1 MAFDGMT
8 LMKIDPRHLAN
19 LMSVAE
25 HGSFNR
31 AAAARGISQPAL
43 SNSIAQL
50 ERRLGVQVLN
60 RTRRGSELTEM
71 GKILLRG
78 AETIDA
84 VLLQAA
90 EEVRLKRMGV
100 EGPLRVGV
108 VPSVTL
114 KLMPAIF
121 AVLLRRHPTI
131 ELTFTEGLDD
141 QLLPSLQAGQLD
153 LVVGPLAGVFPSPAD
168 IVEDPLFDD
177 PFSIGVGPEHPLRNR
192 GSLALTELRDAP
204 WVLPLPG
211 NSYRRHIEALF
222 MTAGVPWPR
231 NCFITSSLTL
241 VESIV
246 AQTNRVTIITEL
258 QSIIQNTWRVHAVP
272 LKGGGKRTVGIKWRK
287 AAKPSAIAAEFIQI
301 AHELADSLLTRGKRR
316 VRGIPARKTPQRSVR

>member
-1 MAFDGMT
+1 
-8 LMKIDPRHLAN
+8 MKIDPRHLTN
-19 LMSVAE
+19 LMSIAE

-50 ERRLGVQVLN
+50 ERRLGVEVLT
-60 RTRRGSELTEM
+60 RTRRGSELTAM

-84 VLLQAA
+84 VLTQAE
-90 EEVRLKRMGV
+90 EEVRLKRLGV
-100 EGPLRVGV
+100 EGPLRIGV

-114 KLMPAIF
+114 KLMPD
-121 AVLLRRHPTI
+121 VLSLLLRRHPSI
-131 ELTFTEGLDD
+131 ELTFIEGLDD

-153 LVVGPLAGVFPSPAD
+153 LVVGPLAGVFPAPAD

-177 PFSIGVGPEHPLRNR
+177 PFSIGVGPRHPLRNR
-192 GSLALTELRDAP
+192 GSLTLAELRDAP
-204 WVLPLPG
+204 WILPLPG

-231 NCFITSSLTL
+231 NCVITSSLNL

-246 AQTNRVTIITEL
+246 AQTERVTIITEL
-258 QSIIQNTWRVHAVP
+258 QSIMQNTWRLKSIP
-272 LKGGGKRTVGIKWRK
+272 LKGAGKRTLGLKWRK
-287 AAKPSAIAAEFIQI
+287 AAKPSALAANFVHI
-301 AHELADSLLTRGKRR
+301 AHEVADSLVDRKKRAVAR
-316 VRGIPARKTPQRSVR
+316 SHPARRALRQTGS

>member
-1 MAFDGMT
+1 
-8 LMKIDPRHLAN
+8 MKIDPRHLAN
-19 LMSVAE
+19 LLSIAE

-31 AAAARGISQPAL
+31 AAAARDISQPAL

-50 ERRLGVQVLN
+50 ERRLGVEVLT
-60 RTRRGSELTEM
+60 RSRRGSELTDM

-78 AETIDA
+78 AATIDA

-90 EEVRLKRMGV
+90 EEVRLKRLGV

-114 KLMPAIF
+114 KFMPD
-121 AVLLRRHPTI
+121 VLSRLLARHPAL
-131 ELTFTEGLDD
+131 ELTFIEGLDD

-153 LVVGPLAGVFPSPAD
+153 LVVGPLAGVFPAPAD

-177 PFSIGVGPEHPLRNR
+177 PFSIGVGPQHALRNR
-192 GSLALTELRDAP
+192 SSITLAELRDAA
-204 WVLPLPG
+204 WILPLPG

-222 MTAGVPWPR
+222 MTAGVPWPT

-246 AQTNRVTIITEL
+246 AQTDRVTVITEL
-258 QSIIQNTWRVHAVP
+258 QSVMQNTWQVRSIP
-272 LKGGGKRTVGIKWRK
+272 LKGAGKRTIGIKWRK
-287 AAKPSAIAAEFIQI
+287 AAKPAQIAANFIQI
-301 AHELADSLLTRGKRR
+301 AHEVADSLVNRKKRVLAR
-316 VRGIPARKTPQRSVR
+316 SSPARKLLARTDR

>member
-1 MAFDGMT
+1 
-8 LMKIDPRHLAN
+8 MKIDPRQLAN
-19 LMSVAE
+19 LMSIAQ

-50 ERRLGVQVLN
+50 ERRLGVQVLS
-60 RTRRGSELTEM
+60 RTRRGSELTDV

-90 EEVRLKRMGV
+90 EEVRLKRLGV
-100 EGPLRVGV
+100 EGPLRVGA

-114 KLMPAIF
+114 KLMPAVF
-121 AVLLRRHPTI
+121 AVLLKRHPAV

-141 QLLPSLQAGQLD
+141 QLLPSLRAGQLD
-153 LVVGPLAGVFPSPAD
+153 LVVGPLAGVFPAPDD
-168 IVEDPLFDD
+168 IAEDPLFDD
-177 PFSIGVGPEHPLRNR
+177 PFSIGVGPEHPLASR
-192 GSLALTELRDAP
+192 GSLTLAELRDAP

-211 NSYRRHIEALF
+211 NNYRRHIEALF
-222 MTAGVPWPR
+222 MTAGVPWPS

-246 AQTNRVTIITEL
+246 AQTDRVTIITEL
-258 QSIIQNTWRVHAVP
+258 QSIVQNTWRLRSIP
-272 LKGGGKRTVGIKWRK
+272 LKGGGKRTIGIKWRK
-287 AAKPSAIAAEFIQI
+287 AAKPSFIAANFIKI
-301 AHELADSLLTRGKRR
+301 VHEVVESLVNRR
-316 VRGIPARKTPQRSVR
+316 VAGHLRAVRARRAGSGS

>member
-1 MAFDGMT
+1 
-8 LMKIDPRHLAN
+8 MKIDPRQLAN
-19 LMSVAE
+19 LMSIAQ

-50 ERRLGVQVLN
+50 ERRLGVQVLS
-60 RTRRGSELTEM
+60 RTRRGSELTDM
-71 GKILLRG
+71 GNILLRG

-84 VLLQAA
+84 VLLQAS
-90 EEVRLKRMGV
+90 EEVRLRRLGV

-114 KLMPAIF
+114 KLMPDVF
-121 AVLLRRHPTI
+121 DVLLKRHPAV

-141 QLLPSLQAGQLD
+141 QLLPALRSGQLD
-153 LVVGPLAGVFPSPAD
+153 IVVGPLAGVFPAPDD
-168 IVEDPLFDD
+168 IAEDPLFDD
-177 PFSIGVGPEHPLRNR
+177 PFSIGVGPEHPLAGRS
-192 GSLALTELRDAP
+192 SLSLGELRDAP

-211 NSYRRHIEALF
+211 NNYRRHIEALF
-222 MTAGVPWPR
+222 MTAGVPWPS

-246 AQTNRVTIITEL
+246 AQTDRVTIITEL
-258 QSIIQNTWRVHAVP
+258 QSIVQNNWRLRSVP
-272 LKGGGKRTVGIKWRK
+272 LKGGGKRTIGIKWRK
-287 AAKPSAIAAEFIQI
+287 AAKLSAIAANFIKVV
-301 AHELADSLLTRGKRR
+301 HEVTESLVNRR
-316 VRGIPARKTPQRSVR
+316 VSGHSKAVRARR

>member
-1 MAFDGMT
+1 
-8 LMKIDPRHLAN
+8 MKIDPRQLAN
-19 LMSVAE
+19 LMSIAQ

-50 ERRLGVQVLN
+50 ERRLGVQVLS
-60 RTRRGSELTEM
+60 RTRRGSELTDM

-84 VLLQAA
+84 VLMQAA
-90 EEVRLKRMGV
+90 EEVRLKRLGV

-114 KLMPAIF
+114 KLMPAVF
-121 AVLLRRHPTI
+121 AVLLKRHPAVEI
-131 ELTFTEGLDD
+131 TFTEALDD
-141 QLLPSLQAGQLD
+141 QLLPSLRAGQLD
-153 LVVGPLAGVFPSPAD
+153 LVVGPLAGVFPAPDD
-168 IVEDPLFDD
+168 IAEDPLFDD
-177 PFSIGVGPEHPLRNR
+177 PFSIGVGPGHALASRS
-192 GSLALTELRDAP
+192 SLTLGELRDAS

-211 NSYRRHIEALF
+211 NNYRRHIEALF
-222 MTAGVPWPR
+222 MTAGVPWPS

-246 AQTNRVTIITEL
+246 AQTDRVTIITEL
-258 QSIIQNTWRVHAVP
+258 QSIVQNTWRLRSIP
-272 LKGGGKRTVGIKWRK
+272 LKGGGKRTIGIKWRK
-287 AAKPSAIAAEFIQI
+287 AAKPSFIAANFIKI
-301 AHELADSLLTRGKRR
+301 VHEVVESLVNRR
-316 VRGIPARKTPQRSVR
+316 VAGHLKAVRARRAGSGS

>member
-1 MAFDGMT
+1 
-8 LMKIDPRHLAN
+8 MKIDPRQLAN
-19 LMSVAE
+19 LMSIAQ

-50 ERRLGVQVLN
+50 ERRLGVQVLS
-60 RTRRGSELTEM
+60 RTRRGSELTDM

-90 EEVRLKRMGV
+90 EEVRLKRLGV

-114 KLMPAIF
+114 KLMPDVF
-121 AVLLRRHPTI
+121 AVLLKRHPAV

-141 QLLPSLQAGQLD
+141 QLLPSLRAGQLD
-153 LVVGPLAGVFPSPAD
+153 IVVGPLAGVFPAPDD
-168 IVEDPLFDD
+168 IAEDPLFDD
-177 PFSIGVGPEHPLRNR
+177 PFSIGVGPEHPLAGR
-192 GSLALTELRDAP
+192 SLLTLGELRDAA

-211 NSYRRHIEALF
+211 NNYRRHIEALF
-222 MTAGVPWPR
+222 MTAGVPWPS
-231 NCFITSSLTL
+231 NCFITSSLTM

-246 AQTNRVTIITEL
+246 AQTDRVTIITEL
-258 QSIIQNTWRVHAVP
+258 QSIVQNTWRLRSVP
-272 LKGGGKRTVGIKWRK
+272 LKGGGKRTIGIKWRK
-287 AAKPSAIAAEFIQI
+287 ASKPSAIAANFIKVV
-301 AHELADSLLTRGKRR
+301 HEVVESLINRR
-316 VRGIPARKTPQRSVR
+316 VPGHSKAVRARRSGQGN

>member
-1 MAFDGMT
+1 
-8 LMKIDPRHLAN
+8 MKIDPRHLAN
-19 LMSVAE
+19 LMSIAE

-50 ERRLGVQVLN
+50 ERRLGVEVLT
-60 RTRRGSELTEM
+60 RTRRGSELTDM

-84 VLLQAA
+84 VLAQAA
-90 EEVRLKRMGV
+90 EEVRLTRMGV
-100 EGPLRVGV
+100 EGPLRIGV

-114 KLMPAIF
+114 KFMPDVF
-121 AVLLRRHPTI
+121 ARLLAKHPSI
-131 ELTFTEGLDD
+131 ELTFIEGLDD

-153 LVVGPLAGVFPSPAD
+153 LVVGPLAGVFPAPAD

-177 PFSIGVGPEHPLRNR
+177 PFSIGVGPEQYIRCANR
-192 GSLALTELRDAP
+192 GSITLGELREAA
-204 WVLPLPG
+204 WILPLPG

-222 MTAGVPWPR
+222 MTLPVCLTWLTGIAL
-231 NCFITSSLTL
+231 ITSSLTL

-246 AQTNRVTIITEL
+246 AQTDRVTIITEL
-258 QSIIQNTWRVHAVP
+258 QSIMQNTWRVRSIP
-272 LKGGGKRTVGIKWRK
+272 LK
-287 AAKPSAIAAEFIQI
+287 
-301 AHELADSLLTRGKRR
+301 
-316 VRGIPARKTPQRSVR
+316 

>member
-1 MAFDGMT
+1 
-8 LMKIDPRHLAN
+8 MKIDPRHLAN

-50 ERRLGVQVLN
+50 ERRLGVEVLN

-71 GKILLRG
+71 GRVLLRG
-78 AETIDA
+78 AETIDS

-90 EEVRLKRMGV
+90 EEIRLKRMGV

-114 KLMPAIF
+114 KLMPDIF
-121 AVLLRRHPTI
+121 AVLLQRHPAI
-131 ELTFTEGLDD
+131 KLTFIEGLDD
-141 QLLPSLQAGQLD
+141 QLLPSLQAGHLD
-153 LVVGPLAGVFPSPAD
+153 LVVGPIAGVFPPPAD
-168 IVEDPLFDD
+168 ILEDPLFDD
-177 PFSIGVGPEHPLRNR
+177 PFAIGVGPGHPLRNR
-192 GSLALTELRDAP
+192 GSLTLAELRDAA

-222 MTAGVPWPR
+222 MTAGVPWPS

-241 VESIV
+241 VESVV
-246 AQTNRVTIITEL
+246 AQTGRVTIITEL
-258 QSIIQNTWRVHAVP
+258 QSMLQNTWGLRAVP
-272 LKGGGKRTVGIKWRK
+272 LKGGGKRIVGIKWRK
-287 AAKPSAIAAEFIQI
+287 AAKLSALAAEFIQI
-301 AHELADSLLTRGKRR
+301 AHELAESVLSRTKRGPRR
-316 VRGIPARKTPQRSVR
+316 VAPRKTPARNER

>member
-1 MAFDGMT
+1 
-8 LMKIDPRHLAN
+8 MKIDPRQLAN
-19 LMSVAE
+19 LMSIAQ

-50 ERRLGVQVLN
+50 ERRLGVQVLA
-60 RTRRGSELTEM
+60 RTRRGSELTDM

-84 VLLQAA
+84 VLMQAA
-90 EEVRLKRMGV
+90 EEVRLKRLGV

-108 VPSVTL
+108 VPSVSL
-114 KLMPAIF
+114 KLMPDIF
-121 AVLLRRHPTI
+121 AVLLKRHPAV

-141 QLLPSLQAGQLD
+141 QLLPSLRAGQLD
-153 LVVGPLAGVFPSPAD
+153 LVVGPLAGVFPAPDD
-168 IVEDPLFDD
+168 IAEDPLFDD
-177 PFSIGVGPEHPLRNR
+177 PFSIGVSPEHHLASRS
-192 GSLALTELRDAP
+192 SLTLAELRDAP

-211 NSYRRHIEALF
+211 NNYRRHIEALF
-222 MTAGVPWPR
+222 MTAGVPWPS

-246 AQTNRVTIITEL
+246 AQTDRVTIITEL
-258 QSIIQNTWRVHAVP
+258 QSIVRNTWRLRSIP
-272 LKGGGKRTVGIKWRK
+272 LKGGGKRTIGIKWRK
-287 AAKPSAIAAEFIQI
+287 AAKPSLIAANFIKI
-301 AHELADSLLTRGKRR
+301 VHEVVESLVIRR
-316 VRGIPARKTPQRSVR
+316 VGGHLKSVRARRAGNGS

>member
-1 MAFDGMT
+1 
-8 LMKIDPRHLAN
+8 MKIDPRQLAN
-19 LMSVAE
+19 LMSIAQ

-50 ERRLGVQVLN
+50 ERRLGVQVLS
-60 RTRRGSELTEM
+60 RTRRGSELTDM

-84 VLLQAA
+84 VLLQAS
-90 EEVRLKRMGV
+90 EEVRLKRLGV
-100 EGPLRVGV
+100 EGPLRIGV

-114 KLMPAIF
+114 KLMPDVF
-121 AVLLRRHPTI
+121 AVLLKRHPAV

-141 QLLPSLQAGQLD
+141 QLLPSLQAGHLD
-153 LVVGPLAGVFPSPAD
+153 IVVGPLAGVFPAPPD
-168 IVEDPLFDD
+168 IAEDPLFDD
-177 PFSIGVGPEHPLRNR
+177 PFSIGVGPGHPLASRS
-192 GSLALTELRDAP
+192 SLTLGELRDAP
-204 WVLPLPG
+204 WILPLPG

-222 MTAGVPWPR
+222 MTAGVPWPS

-246 AQTNRVTIITEL
+246 AQTDRVTIITEL
-258 QSIIQNTWRVHAVP
+258 QSIIQNTWRLRSIP
-272 LKGGGKRTVGIKWRK
+272 LKGGGKRTIGIKWRK
-287 AAKPSAIAAEFIQI
+287 TAKPSLIAANFIKVV
-301 AHELADSLLTRGKRR
+301 HEVVESRVNRKVTEHLKAVRARR
-316 VRGIPARKTPQRSVR
+316 SGHGN

>member
-1 MAFDGMT
+1 
-8 LMKIDPRHLAN
+8 MKIDPRQLAN
-19 LMSVAE
+19 LMSIAQ

-50 ERRLGVQVLN
+50 ERRLGVQVLS
-60 RTRRGSELTEM
+60 RTRRGSELTDM
-71 GKILLRG
+71 GNILLRG

-84 VLLQAA
+84 VLLQAS
-90 EEVRLKRMGV
+90 EEVRLRRLGV

-114 KLMPAIF
+114 KLMPDVF
-121 AVLLRRHPTI
+121 AVLLKRHPAV

-141 QLLPSLQAGQLD
+141 QLLPALRSGQLD
-153 LVVGPLAGVFPSPAD
+153 IVVGPLAGVFPAPDD
-168 IVEDPLFDD
+168 IAEDPLFDD
-177 PFSIGVGPEHPLRNR
+177 PFSIGVGPEHPLAGRS
-192 GSLALTELRDAP
+192 SLSLGELRDAP

-211 NSYRRHIEALF
+211 NNYRRHIEALF
-222 MTAGVPWPR
+222 MTAGVPWPS

-246 AQTNRVTIITEL
+246 AQTDRVTIITEL
-258 QSIIQNTWRVHAVP
+258 QSIVQNNWRLRSVP
-272 LKGGGKRTVGIKWRK
+272 LKGGGKRTIGIKWRK
-287 AAKPSAIAAEFIQI
+287 AAKPSAIAANFIKVV
-301 AHELADSLLTRGKRR
+301 HEVTESLVNRR
-316 VRGIPARKTPQRSVR
+316 VSGHSKAVRARR